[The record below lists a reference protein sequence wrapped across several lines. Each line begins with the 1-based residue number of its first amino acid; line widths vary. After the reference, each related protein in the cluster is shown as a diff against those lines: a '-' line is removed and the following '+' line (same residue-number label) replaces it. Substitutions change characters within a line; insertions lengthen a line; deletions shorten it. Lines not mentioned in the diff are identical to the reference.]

1 MKFVIDFL
9 EFICYNVV
17 TTKRK
22 EMINMNYSTFCLS
35 NLTDTDL
42 ANLAKACAAE
52 TTRREETRHARR
64 AEWIHNHYWGFVG
77 HPNASIQVIGKRTI
91 LALYSRY
98 DGVKIGTAYPINGDV
113 YDEVTGIAV
122 AYAKAMGERIPY
134 YI

>member
-1 MKFVIDFL
+1 MEFVIDFL

-22 EMINMNYSTFCLS
+22 EMINMNFTTFSVS

-42 ANLAKACAAE
+42 ANLAKACA
-52 TTRREETRHARR
+52 EETAKRENQRAKRR
-64 AEWIHNHYWGFVG
+64 KDWIQSHYWGFVG
-77 HPNASIQVIGKRTI
+77 HPNASVQTIGNRTI
-91 LALYSRY
+91 VALFNHY
-98 DGVKIGTAYPINGDV
+98 DGVRIGTSYPVHGDA

-122 AYAKAMGERIPY
+122 AYAKATGERIPD